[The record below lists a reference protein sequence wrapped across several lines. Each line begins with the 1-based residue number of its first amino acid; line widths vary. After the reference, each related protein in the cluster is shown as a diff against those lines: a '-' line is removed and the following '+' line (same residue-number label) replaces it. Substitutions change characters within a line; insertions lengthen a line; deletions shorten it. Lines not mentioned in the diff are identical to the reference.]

1 MTVRDYGK
9 WRDHRGL
16 AKALRDEWAP
26 GPGQPK
32 ITEILDTELGLFVLE
47 SVAPAEAP
55 GAVWT
60 LLGGYPVAAAAGATI
75 GPREQQMITVA
86 RLLLPRYRSPRDWER
101 LITAY
106 ALAPEQVRGY
116 LIAGDGLGFARR
128 EPRVAPHRFEVYRDA
143 LAEIP
148 AYRKAALRVAGPG
161 DYLVRSSAGV
171 QTSVRIPAWLPADP
185 IAVGHDLDQGP
196 SRSPFTVTW
205 DQLRD
210 TAEWADDTERR
221 LCMPESR
228 WAGRLKNITLA
239 VPGPDGELRR
249 CGELAV
255 DGMFHLLGMVGSGK
269 STLMDLLCMHA
280 GRHHHKVT
288 LVVGDVVTLLRKVD
302 YFTRLGLAAAPLVGQ
317 SNRARHVERLHRLAD
332 GDDTRLTQL
341 MSPLLDWVS
350 TACPLDG
357 LRDHSPRPWD
367 VRRAPCNGLLP
378 AGEEEPP
385 PHTCPVWGACERHAP
400 ARALA
405 GADIWVATVPSLLHS
420 QSPAQMNTERVR
432 YLEVAWRRS
441 DLILVDE
448 ADQAQAQVDT
458 IFSPGQ
464 TLRGDNSEAWLDE
477 IVEHT
482 NAALRRQGWAPTS
495 NPMVRVWTSAANNTK
510 TAVDLM
516 YLLLQIDR
524 ARKPQALLG
533 WIDEDYFTDWTLS
546 QQLAQSW
553 AGFGGGKGRKPRP
566 GWEQDEL
573 YLRLRS
579 AFDAFIDDPFG
590 AQRDEIAV
598 SLARLATDVLR
609 EEDETR
615 RLALVKD
622 WLADLSGKDLAAGRR
637 ITAGD
642 LDREAPRLEFTLAVA
657 AVSDQLQVLLST
669 WRSVEDVIGLE
680 SANPLVFHRP
690 PRDLLPLIPDA
701 PMGHVLG
708 FQYKRDEDG
717 DDRALMGELRFF
729 RCEGVGRWVVTHLPE
744 LFADESAPQAN
755 VLLTSGT
762 SWAGTSP
769 RYHVDVPV
777 AGVLQPNA
785 DDVRA
790 IAESHCE
797 LLLVYE
803 DQGRRPIRV
812 SGRYGEERER
822 ALQALVRGL
831 ARPRQDGKSLL
842 ERHRDRLEPGR
853 QRVLLLTGS
862 YEEARMAARTLART
876 RPGWDGQ
883 IRYLVRDDDEFA
895 VAWDGPAPLRRGD
908 VAEFA
913 GTGAW
918 ILIAPLLAVERG
930 HNILNEDSVAALGA
944 VYFLIRPHPRPDD
957 LSYVAQRINQWAST
971 QIREL
976 LPAVT
981 GEDRRTLADC
991 GAALRSAGHQRWR
1004 KLLRQKLAYSTLSD
1018 TEREALI
1025 WSQLVTIWQVIGRL
1039 VRGGKPA
1046 AVYFCDAAF
1055 APVTA
1060 SPDEDGQ
1067 DTAETSLVLGLR
1079 SVLEPYF
1086 RAGYHGTDRHLAE
1099 ALYGP
1104 LYQALSR
1111 VGGMLC
1117 HQRR

>member
-1 MTVRDYGK
+1 MTVRDYGR

-16 AKALRDEWAP
+16 ARALRDEWAP
-26 GPGQPK
+26 EPGQPK

-47 SVAPAEAP
+47 SVAPAEAA

-60 LLGGYPVAAAAGATI
+60 LLGGYPVAAAAGAAV
-75 GPREQQMITVA
+75 GSREQQMITVA

-101 LITAY
+101 LTAAY

-116 LIAGDGLGFARR
+116 LIAGDSSGFARR

-148 AYRKAALRVAGPG
+148 AYRKAGLRIAGPG

-171 QTSVRIPAWLPADP
+171 QTGVRIPAWLPAVP
-185 IAVGHDLDQGP
+185 AAAGHDLDQGP
-196 SRSPFTVTW
+196 SRRPFTVTW

-221 LCMPESR
+221 LGMPESR

-239 VPGPDGELRR
+239 VPGPDGELRQS
-249 CGELAV
+249 GELAV

-280 GRHHHKVT
+280 GRHHRKVT
-288 LVVGDVVTLLRKVD
+288 LVVGDVVILLRKVD
-302 YFTRLGLAAAPLVGQ
+302 YFTRLGLAAAPIVGQ

-378 AGEEEPP
+378 AREEEPP

-405 GADIWVATVPSLLHS
+405 GADIWVATVPSLLYS
-420 QSPAQMNTERVR
+420 QVPAQMNTERVR

-590 AQRDEIAV
+590 ARGDEIAV

-622 WLADLSGKDLAAGRR
+622 WLADLSGKDLAAGRG

-744 LFADESAPQAN
+744 LFADESASPAN

-842 ERHRDRLEPGR
+842 ERHRDKLEPGR
-853 QRVLLLTGS
+853 RRVLLLTGS
-862 YEEARMAARTLART
+862 YEEARAAARTLART

-895 VAWDGPAPLRRGD
+895 DAWDGPAPLRRGD

-981 GEDRRTLADC
+981 SEDRRTLADC

-1104 LYQALSR
+1104 LHQALSR
-1111 VGGMLC
+1111 VGGM
-1117 HQRR
+1117 

>member
-1 MTVRDYGK
+1 MTVRDYGR

-16 AKALRDEWAP
+16 ARALRDEWAP
-26 GPGQPK
+26 GPGHPK
-32 ITEILDTELGLFVLE
+32 ISEILDTELGLFVLE

-55 GAVWT
+55 SAVWT
-60 LLGGYPVAAAAGATI
+60 LLGGYPVAAAAGAAI

-101 LITAY
+101 LTAAY

-116 LIAGDGLGFARR
+116 LIAGDGSGFARR
-128 EPRVAPHRFEVYRDA
+128 EPRVAPHRFEVYQDA

-148 AYRKAALRVAGPG
+148 AYRKAGLRVAGPG

-171 QTSVRIPAWLPADP
+171 ETGVRIPAWLPVVP
-185 IAVGHDLDQGP
+185 IAAGHDLDQGP

-221 LCMPESR
+221 LGMPESR

-239 VPGPDGELRR
+239 VPGPDGELRQ

-280 GRHHHKVT
+280 ARHHRKVT

-302 YFTRLGLAAAPLVGQ
+302 YFTRLGLAAAPIVGQ

-385 PHTCPVWGACERHAP
+385 PHACPVWGACERHAP

-405 GADIWVATVPSLLHS
+405 GADIWVATVPSLLYS
-420 QSPAQMNTERVR
+420 QVPAQMNTERVR

-573 YLRLRS
+573 YVRLRS

-590 AQRDEIAV
+590 AQGDEIAV

-622 WLADLSGKDLAAGRR
+622 WLADLSGKDLAAGRG
-637 ITAGD
+637 ITVGD

-744 LFADESAPQAN
+744 LFADESAPPAN

-842 ERHRDRLEPGR
+842 ERHRDKLEPGR

-895 VAWDGPAPLRRGD
+895 DAWDGPAPLRRGD

-1018 TEREALI
+1018 NEREALI

-1111 VGGMLC
+1111 VGGM
-1117 HQRR
+1117 

>member
-1 MTVRDYGK
+1 MRDFGQ
-9 WRDHRGL
+9 WRDRRGL
-16 AKALRDEWAP
+16 AKALRDEWTP

-32 ITEILDTELGLFVLE
+32 IAEILDTELGLFLLE
-47 SVAPAEAP
+47 SVAPAETPA
-55 GAVWT
+55 AVWT
-60 LLGGYPVAAAAGATI
+60 LLGGYPVAAAAGIPVGAVE
-75 GPREQQMITVA
+75 RQMITVA
-86 RLLLPRYRSPRDWER
+86 RLLLPRYRSPRDWEK
-101 LITAY
+101 LIATY
-106 ALAPEQVRGY
+106 TLIPEQVRGY
-116 LIAGDGLGFARR
+116 LIARDGSGFCRR
-128 EPRVAPHRFEVYRDA
+128 EPRVAPYRFEVYQDA

-148 AYRKAALRVAGPG
+148 GYSKAGVRVAGPG
-161 DYLVRSSAGV
+161 DYLVRSSAGL
-171 QTSVRIPAWLPADP
+171 QTGVRVPKWLPEVGSVA
-185 IAVGHDLDQGP
+185 GHDLEHLP

-210 TAEWADDTERR
+210 TADWADGEERR
-221 LCMPESR
+221 LGMPESR
-228 WAGRLKNITLA
+228 WAGRLKNVTLA
-239 VPGPDGELRR
+239 VRGPDGELEQS
-249 CGELAV
+249 GQLSV

-280 GRHHHKVT
+280 GRHHRKGT

-332 GDDTRLTQL
+332 DDDTRLTQM

-357 LRDHSPRPWD
+357 LRDHAPRPWD
-367 VRRAPCNGLLP
+367 IRHAPCNSLFP
-378 AGEEEPP
+378 AGEENPL
-385 PHTCPVWGACERHAP
+385 PHACPLWGACERHAP
-400 ARALA
+400 TRWLA
-405 GADIWVATVPSLLHS
+405 DADIWVATVPSLLYS
-420 QSPAQMNTERVR
+420 QVPAQMNAERVR
-432 YLEVAWRRS
+432 YLELAWRRS

-464 TLRGDNSEAWLDE
+464 TLRGGDTEAWLDE

-495 NPMVRVWTSAANNTK
+495 NQMVRVWTSAANNTK

-553 AGFGGGKGRKPRP
+553 AGFGRAKGHAPQP

-573 YLRLRS
+573 YVRLRGV
-579 AFDAFIDDPFG
+579 FDTFIDDPFG
-590 AQRDEIAV
+590 AQGDEVAV
-598 SLARLATDVLR
+598 SLARLATGVLR
-609 EEDETR
+609 EEDESR

-622 WLADLSGKDLAAGRR
+622 WLADLSGKDLAAGRG
-637 ITAGD
+637 IAVGD
-642 LDREAPRLEFTLAVA
+642 LDREAARLEFTLAVA

-680 SANPLVFHRP
+680 AANPLVFHRP
-690 PRDLLPLIPDA
+690 PRDLLPLIPHA
-701 PMGHVLG
+701 PMGQVLG

-729 RCEGVGRWVVTHLPE
+729 RCEGVGRWVVTHLSE
-744 LFADESAPQAN
+744 LFADECTPPAN
-755 VLLTSGT
+755 VLLASGT

-777 AGVLQPNA
+777 AGVLQPNPG
-785 DDVRA
+785 DVQA
-790 IAESHCE
+790 IAESRCE

-803 DQGRRPIRV
+803 DLGRRPIRV

-842 ERHRDRLEPGR
+842 ERHRDRLEQGR
-853 QRVLLLTGS
+853 QRILLLTGS
-862 YEEARMAARTLART
+862 YEEARAAARTLAKT

-895 VAWDGPAPLRRGD
+895 DAWDGPAPLRRGD

-930 HNILNEDSVAALGA
+930 HNILNEDNVAALGA

-957 LSYVAQRINQWAST
+957 LTYVAQRINQWASA
-971 QIREL
+971 QILQL

-981 GEDRRTLADC
+981 GENRQTLADC
-991 GAALRSAGHQRWR
+991 GAAFRSAGHRRWR

-1025 WSQLVTIWQVIGRL
+1025 WSQLVTIWQVVGRL

-1060 SPDEDGQ
+1060 SADEDGH

-1086 RAGYHGTDRHLAE
+1086 RVGYDGTDRHLVE

-1104 LYQALSR
+1104 LHHALSQ
-1111 VGGMLC
+1111 VGGL
-1117 HQRR
+1117 

>member
-1 MTVRDYGK
+1 MRDYGQ

-16 AKALRDEWAP
+16 AKALRDEWTP

-32 ITEILDTELGLFVLE
+32 ITEILDTELGLFLLG
-47 SVAPAEAP
+47 SVAPTETSA
-55 GAVWT
+55 AVWT
-60 LLGGYPVAAAAGATI
+60 LLGGYPVAAAAGVTVS
-75 GPREQQMITVA
+75 PEERQMITVA

-106 ALAPEQVRGY
+106 GLVPEQVRGY
-116 LIAGDGLGFARR
+116 LIARDGSGFSRR
-128 EPRVAPHRFEVYRDA
+128 EPRVAPYRFEVYQDA
-143 LAEIP
+143 LAVIP
-148 AYRKAALRVAGPG
+148 GYRKTGLQVAGPG
-161 DYLVRSSAGV
+161 DYLVRSAEGT
-171 QTSVRIPAWLPADP
+171 QTGVRIPTWLPAVP
-185 IAVGHDLDQGP
+185 SAAGHNLEHAP

-210 TAEWADDTERR
+210 TAEWADDAERR
-221 LCMPESR
+221 LGMPESD

-239 VPGPDGELRR
+239 IPGPDGELGQS
-249 CGELAV
+249 GELAV
-255 DGMFHLLGMVGSGK
+255 DGIFHLLGMVGSGK
-269 STLMDLLCMHA
+269 STLMDLLCMYA
-280 GRHHHKVT
+280 GRHHRKAT

-302 YFTRLGLAAAPLVGQ
+302 YFTRLGLAAAPVVGQ

-332 GDDTRLTQL
+332 DNDTRLTQL

-357 LRDHSPRPWD
+357 LRDHSPRPWN
-367 VRRAPCNGLLP
+367 VRHAPCNSLFP
-378 AGEEEPP
+378 AREEDPP
-385 PHTCPVWGACERHAP
+385 PYACPLWGACERHAP

-405 GADIWVATVPSLLHS
+405 DADIWVATVPSLLYS
-420 QSPAQMNTERVR
+420 QVPAQLNTERVR

-448 ADQAQAQVDT
+448 VDQAQAQVDT

-464 TLRGDNSEAWLDE
+464 TLRGGDSEAWLDE

-482 NAALRRQGWAPTS
+482 NAALRRQGWAPMS
-495 NPMVRVWTSAANNTK
+495 NQMVRVWTSAANNTK

-524 ARKPQALLG
+524 ARKPQALPG

-553 AGFGGGKGRKPRP
+553 AGFGRAKRHAPEP

-579 AFDAFIDDPFG
+579 AFDTFIDDPFG
-590 AQRDEIAV
+590 AQGDEIAA

-609 EEDETR
+609 EEDESR

-622 WLADLSGKDLAAGRR
+622 WLADLSGTDLAADRG
-637 ITAGD
+637 ITVED
-642 LDREAPRLEFTLAVA
+642 LDREAARLEFTLAVA

-669 WRSVEDVIGLE
+669 WRSVEDIIGLE
-680 SANPLVFHRP
+680 AANPLVFHRP
-690 PRDLLPLIPDA
+690 PRDLLPLIPHA

-729 RCEGVGRWVVTHLPE
+729 RCEGLGRWVVTHLSE
-744 LFADESAPQAN
+744 LFADQFTPPAN
-755 VLLTSGT
+755 VLLASGT

-777 AGVLQPNA
+777 AGILQPNP

-790 IAESHCE
+790 IAESRCE

-822 ALQALVRGL
+822 ALQGLVRGL

-842 ERHRDRLEPGR
+842 ERHRDKLGPGR

-862 YEEARMAARTLART
+862 YEEARTAARTLAKT

-895 VAWDGPAPLRRGD
+895 DTWDGPAPLRRGD
-908 VAEFA
+908 VAEFT

-930 HNILNEDSVAALGA
+930 HNILNEDNVAALGA

-957 LSYVAQRINQWAST
+957 LTYVAQRINQWAST
-971 QIREL
+971 QIRQL

-981 GEDRRTLADC
+981 GEDRQTLADC
-991 GAALRSAGHQRWR
+991 GAAFRSAGHRRWR

-1060 SPDEDGQ
+1060 SADEDGQ

-1086 RAGYHGTDRHLAE
+1086 RPGYDGTDRHLVE

-1104 LYQALSR
+1104 LHQALR
-1111 VGGMLC
+1111 QVGGM
-1117 HQRR
+1117 